1 MRASIQQAQR
11 ASESV
16 SYAAASEK
24 SQIADQMR
32 LLQEKERE
40 VSILFLSTGP
50 LKHLQIATERL
61 VVLRDRE
68 ALQSERSMLA
78 SARECT
84 LVIIVPYSTINSLP
98 IAGNARG
105 TSSSPIRYGSA
116 CFAPTHRLAH
126 RMSHI
131 CIILTHHITQSV
143 SERGSIIEDQG
154 PMHVGALSHAKNG
167 RGLERIHRKV
177 KHWSA
182 QLGPNIQPH

>member
-84 LVIIVPYSTINSLP
+84 
-98 IAGNARG
+98 
-105 TSSSPIRYGSA
+105 
-116 CFAPTHRLAH
+116 
-126 RMSHI
+126 
-131 CIILTHHITQSV
+131 
-143 SERGSIIEDQG
+143 
-154 PMHVGALSHAKNG
+154 
-167 RGLERIHRKV
+167 
-177 KHWSA
+177 
-182 QLGPNIQPH
+182 